1 LTVKPAS
8 LTVRVKMDNDR
19 QLAITMDCQ
28 EGFETVKEQ
37 VPEYYAL
44 FKSWADHFEEEG
56 WPDVES
62 DSPVS

>member
-1 LTVKPAS
+1 
-8 LTVRVKMDNDR
+8 MDNDR